1 MNRSR
6 SRGGYGTLDD
16 RTAISKIPD
25 TLTRSRPVLSDA
37 RDMLDELTKR
47 NVKLSLGGPIHDPT
61 DRVGRLLFNLLA
73 HVGEY
78 ESDLD

>member
-1 MNRSR
+1 
-6 SRGGYGTLDD
+6 
-16 RTAISKIPD
+16 
-25 TLTRSRPVLSDA
+25 
-37 RDMLDELTKR
+37 MLDELTKR